1 MATIL
6 RYKNPAWLNTSF
18 HHNRAKGSLC
28 RIGHFSNDIKH
39 YVGPR
44 ETLIPYIEVDRA
56 NRNLPRLRIFKRPLT
71 WNMADMFC
79 KTMGGKL
86 FEPKK
91 DSELDITTMFEDLKV
106 PEGKIY
112 YFVM

>member
-1 MATIL
+1 
-6 RYKNPAWLNTSF
+6 
-18 HHNRAKGSLC
+18 
-28 RIGHFSNDIKH
+28 
-39 YVGPR
+39 
-44 ETLIPYIEVDRA
+44 
-56 NRNLPRLRIFKRPLT
+56 
-71 WNMADMFC
+71 MFC

-91 DSELDITTMFEDLKV
+91 DSELDITTMFEDLNV